1 MYGNTLQLNDGYGLI
16 MCSYIESLESLA
28 NLKMD
33 MIDSA
38 VGVVIRK
45 IDIKGKIKFW
55 IIAICL

>member
-1 MYGNTLQLNDGYGLI
+1 M
-16 MCSYIESLESLA
+16 ESLESLA

-45 IDIKGKIKFW
+45 IDIKGKIKF
-55 IIAICL
+55 